1 MNLLSI
7 KSFVHLPCLYV
18 EYYTNQ
24 EYRAFFEINS
34 SGNLTYGTLL
44 GYYFSDMTVSF
55 FKT

>member
-1 MNLLSI
+1 M
-7 KSFVHLPCLYV
+7 

-24 EYRAFFEINS
+24 EYRAFFEIYS

-55 FKT
+55 FQT